1 MVKCREIYHTWT
13 VWAMLQSLLRVT
25 LRWVWSNTRYKQ
37 VSWSMLE
44 PGLRSGDSCHPKNSA
59 ARLFQP
65 NNETNDLQFNHH
77 IHGFSS
83 NPPRNKKNT
92 KGQPTPTFKGP
103 SIYLFTRQN
112 KIPNS
117 PRPLDLKSSLTHR
130 AVLVV
135 EASQEALEE
144 RFRRPVFRWRGS
156 GGSESTSGGVQ
167 GWDDNLVGGFL
178 PNPIWKIWSSKWM
191 ISSQKSSE
199 WKDKIF
205 ETTTWILLLDE
216 IRLTSW

>member
-83 NPPRNKKNT
+83 NPPRNKKKHKRPTNT
-92 KGQPTPTFKGP
+92 NLQRSFH
-103 SIYLFTRQN
+103 LFVHQTKQN
-112 KIPNS
+112 PQLPQTS
-117 PRPLDLKSSLTHR
+117 RSQVLFDSSCRPRRWSFPRGAGGTVP
-130 AVLVV
+130 AAGVPVTG
-135 EASQEALEE
+135 
-144 RFRRPVFRWRGS
+144 FRGFRVDFWRGS
-156 GGSESTSGGVQ
+156 GMR
-167 GWDDNLVGGFL
+167 W
-178 PNPIWKIWSSKWM
+178 
-191 ISSQKSSE
+191 
-199 WKDKIF
+199 
-205 ETTTWILLLDE
+205 
-216 IRLTSW
+216 